1 MSEFLTFVVLGAG
14 HITAVGAADHI
25 LFLVALAAVYRF
37 RDWRHALW
45 TVSAF
50 TVGHT
55 ISLVLAVVDVVS
67 LPTALIEFL
76 IPVTIVVTCV
86 ENIVASRRD
95 RARRHWYRP
104 ILAGVFGVIHGAGF
118 ANYLR
123 ELFVENIGVP
133 LLGFNVGIELG
144 QLVVISG
151 IALVFYVADRL
162 GSLAS
167 PGKTAL
173 GILRLR
179 TIAASVGVGVFA
191 LHWAA
196 TRAPW

>member
-1 MSEFLTFVVLGAG
+1 MSEFLTFLRLGAG
-14 HITAVGAADHI
+14 HITAPGAADHI

-55 ISLVLAVVDVVS
+55 VSLGMAVADVVS
-67 LPTALIEFL
+67 LPSALIEFL

-86 ENIVASRRD
+86 ENIFAAQRERT
-95 RARRHWYRP
+95 RRHWYRP
-104 ILAGVFGVIHGAGF
+104 ILAGVFGLIHGAGF

-144 QLVVISG
+144 QLLVISG
-151 IALVFYVADRL
+151 IALVFFFADRL
-162 GSLAS
+162 GTFLNPEKASLS
-167 PGKTAL
+167 
-173 GILRLR
+173 ILRFR
-179 TIAASVGVGVFA
+179 AVAASIGVGVFA
-191 LHWAA
+191 LRWAA
-196 TRAPW
+196 MRAPW